1 MGLVAN
7 ADFSNLTYLA
17 SGSGA
22 YARAA
27 LAKLNDTVNVMDFYN
42 GVYSSGIN
50 ITSALNNALASL
62 TYGGIVYIPPGY
74 YVITPTISMP
84 PFTKIIGQLHTP
96 GENDFDLN
104 YKAHGTVI
112 GISASGMGNTA
123 CGFQV
128 GMGCMIEGL
137 TFLNSDVTYPTSQAC
152 SYTSGQ
158 SQQLSMTIANILA
171 QIHTFNSYNNGP
183 IWLTDNE
190 ARIKDLLVIGFY
202 YPYQINPTYRWGTGA
217 LLASVKAENILFDC
231 FQGPTIQGVDD
242 VSEFSTHHGWQY
254 FTGHIYANPS
264 DPDAQV
270 NSSGTQLPLT
280 ANARDVTYR
289 AGSGFI
295 ITGHV
300 DGALMTNCFAYNWQT
315 GLTIYASGPQTTVR
329 MKNCGADGAWGAAGS
344 SGAGS
349 VANVVNTYQTVGLFT
364 EGSSEMSVTGDY
376 YTGAVFNAGQF
387 QHSAANINFD
397 VQLLAG
403 ICFGNVAYF
412 GSGSKGRISV
422 EVSAGG
428 ATGLSFQSGVG
439 AWEVTSYNI
448 QNSSFPANSGAA
460 YFVANAA
467 ALANL
472 TLPGAVIDAT
482 SLANGVTDNFGRR
495 ANGLRMDQVE
505 GSNAVSAQSMPANSA
520 LSFTVGVT
528 NVIAGTDAFA
538 SYACAASAGGA
549 VSMPGV
555 SVDGFINTN
564 GYVEVTYGNYTASAV
579 SIPAHTIVVR
589 VQKR

>member
-42 GVYSSGIN
+42 GSYSGGMN
-50 ITSALNNALASL
+50 ITTALNNALASL

-74 YVITPTISMP
+74 YTITPTITMP
-84 PFTKIIGQLHTP
+84 PFTKIIGQLYTP

-137 TFLNSDVTYPTSQAC
+137 TFLNSDITYPISLAC
-152 SYTSGQ
+152 SYASGQ
-158 SQQLSMTIANILA
+158 TQQLSMTIANILA

-202 YPYQINPTYRWGTGA
+202 YPYQINPAYRWGTGA

-254 FTGHIYANPS
+254 FTGHIYASPS

-270 NSSGTQLPLT
+270 NSGGTQLPLT

-300 DGALMTNCFAYNWQT
+300 DEAVMSNCFAFNWQN
-315 GLTIYASGPQTTVR
+315 GMEINASGPQTTVR
-329 MKNCGADGAWGAAGS
+329 LKNCGADCNWGAAGTNGGS
-344 SGAGS
+344 GS
-349 VANVVNTYQTVGLFT
+349 VANVANYYTTCGLYT
-364 EGSSEMSVTGDY
+364 HGSGQLSVVGDY
-376 YTGAVFNAGQF
+376 YTGAVANGIVAEHTGANALY
-387 QHSAANINFD
+387 D
-397 VQLLAG
+397 VDLTAG
-403 ICFGNVAYF
+403 VCTSNVAYLYT
-412 GSGSKGRISV
+412 GSKGVLRV
-422 EVSAGG
+422 TVSG
-428 ATGLSFQSGVG
+428 ATNSGINFISG
-439 AWEVTSYNI
+439 IGKWKIPEYNI
-448 QNSSFPANSGAA
+448 YDASLPASSGAA
-460 YFVANAA
+460 YVCANAD
-467 ALANL
+467 LPNVD
-472 TLPGAVIDAT
+472 LPGAVIDAASAT
-482 SLANGVTDNFGRR
+482 NGVVDNLGFRK
-495 ANGLRMDQVE
+495 NGVRLDQIE
-505 GSNAVSAQSMPANSA
+505 GAVAISSQSIGAQGNYGIS
-520 LSFTVGVT
+520 VGVT
-528 NVIAGTDAFA
+528 GAIAGTDAFA
-538 SYACAASAGGA
+538 GYAYSVSVPGLA
-549 VSMPGV
+549 VS
-555 SVDGFINTN
+555 GFINSN
-564 GYVEVTYGNYTASAV
+564 GQVTVTFANYSSG
-579 SIPAHTIVVR
+579 SITLPAGTLTVR